1 MISTAR
7 VLGGVLLVVST
18 VACAA
23 GPATT
28 TTVPSTTTIPTTTTA
43 PAQTGSVIA
52 EFRTPDGV
60 TYRILLEGEAA
71 VHARQAFARGDH
83 AGIPNGKINPGDGGV
98 NIGHEWHI
106 TEVEW
111 ADMAIEVCDGNAGY
125 IDDLGYEEFVNQHGE
140 RFCPWSAELI
150 ELIEP

>member
-1 MISTAR
+1 MYFDTFTDHLLGYQQQHTLR
-7 VLGGVLLVVST
+7 GGVNPSERPPTGLCAETVS
-18 VACAA
+18 
-23 GPATT
+23 
-28 TTVPSTTTIPTTTTA
+28 
-43 PAQTGSVIA
+43 A
-52 EFRTPDGV
+52 ELRLDGV
-60 TYRILLEGEAA
+60 TYRILLEGAA
-71 VHARQAFARGDH
+71 AEHARQAYASGEH

-111 ADMAIEVCDGNAGY
+111 ADITIEVCDGNAGY
-125 IDDLGYEEFVNQHGE
+125 IDDLGYEEFVNQHGD

>member
-1 MISTAR
+1 MINTAR
-7 VLGGVLLVVST
+7 ALAGVLLVVATAACSAD
-18 VACAA
+18 VA
-23 GPATT
+23 PS
-28 TTVPSTTTIPTTTTA
+28 TTVPSTTTTTT

-60 TYRILLEGEAA
+60 TYKILLEGEAA
-71 VHARQAFARGDH
+71 EHARQAFANGDH

-98 NIGHEWHI
+98 NTGHEWHI

-140 RFCPWSAELI
+140 RFCPWNAELI